1 MELTELTDKR
11 IDGNTP
17 IKNFPDI
24 YNNLVEQLVT
34 EINRLNGIIVEQG
47 NKIEALKSEF
57 TNKIN
62 ELKSYCDNTIDQKF
76 DQINDKIE
84 NNN

>member
-1 MELTELTDKR
+1 MKLTVKT
-11 IDGNTP
+11 IDGSTS
-17 IKNFPDI
+17 IKEFPNI
-24 YNNLVEQLVT
+24 YNELVTQLVF
-34 EINRLNGIIVEQG
+34 EINRLNEEIVKQ
-47 NKIEALKSEF
+47 NDKIEALKSEF